1 MIVLGYIILT
11 TFAIAFIAFIGIFT
25 LALNEKILNKILL
38 ILVSLS
44 AGALMGGAFLHLIPE
59 AIEKA
64 ATEIYENGHDH
75 SGHIEIPT
83 EVFVYVL
90 VGFILFFIIEKVLHW
105 RHCHKGKCDVH
116 TFHYMNLVGD
126 SIHNF
131 IDGLIMAASFVIS
144 IELGLT
150 TTVAIAA
157 HEIPQE
163 IGDFGVLIYGGF
175 KKKKAIILNF
185 IVALTIVAGGIFG
198 YFISKNVEKAAI
210 FLLPFAAGGFIYI
223 AATDLI
229 PEIKKELDFKKYI
242 PTLLVFILGILI
254 MWFIKIYFS
263 HH

>member
-1 MIVLGYIILT
+1 VIELLYIIVV
-11 TFAIAFIAFIGIFT
+11 TFAIALIAFIGIFT
-25 LALNEKILNKILL
+25 LLLKEKLLNEILL

-59 AIEKA
+59 AVEKSQGLD
-64 ATEIYENGHDH
+64 I
-75 SGHIEIPT
+75 
-83 EVFVYVL
+83 FLFVL
-90 VGFILFFIIEKVLHW
+90 VGFILFFVIEKVLHW

-126 SIHNF
+126 TIHNF
-131 IDGLIMAASFVIS
+131 IDGLILAASFVTS
-144 IELGLT
+144 VELGLT
-150 TTVAIAA
+150 TTIAIAA

-185 IVALTIVAGGIFG
+185 IVALSIVIGGLIG
-198 YFISKNVEKAAI
+198 YFISKSVGSAVT

-229 PEIKKELDFKKYI
+229 PEIKKELDFKKYMA
-242 PTLLVFILGILI
+242 TLIVFIIGILI
-254 MWFIKIYFS
+254 MWFIKLYFS
-263 HH
+263 H